1 MASKKNNDVLL
12 KAYQKVGLDV
22 AFSEAIVAGGDAKHI
37 IDTWKAKWRGDH
49 GAEHP
54 ATPLECRIRKL
65 TYFSPIYIYQ

>member
-1 MASKKNNDVLL
+1 M
-12 KAYQKVGLDV
+12 

-54 ATPLECRIRKL
+54 AIKAVLEGNATPAEAKSLLEAA
-65 TYFSPIYIYQ
+65 